1 MDLGGQIQDM
11 AIGRAA
17 GSLILIWLV
26 AAICSGL
33 VASESKKRRFWVW
46 FTLSLVTGPIAWYL
60 LIARVGVAI
69 PKALAVT
76 CPHCGKTTRSDEKRC
91 RFCKKLL
98 IAEDKDRAAKVGQTA

>member
-1 MDLGGQIQDM
+1 MDAGGQFVGLAVD
-11 AIGRAA
+11 RAL

-26 AAICSGL
+26 GAICSGQ

-46 FTLSLVTGPIAWYL
+46 FTLSLLTGPFAWYL

-76 CPHCGKTTRSDEKRC
+76 CPPCGKKTRSDEKRY
-91 RFCKKLL
+91 RFCKKLQVL
-98 IAEDKDRAAKVGQTA
+98 